1 MRDKVIKELNKFLTG
16 VHMGGA
22 TFKDY
27 LDKAENLELKSTLK
41 EIIESFKKH
50 EEAITH
56 RIEELGGN
64 ASDSL
69 GIRGNI
75 AEAFEKIKLIPVDTD
90 CEVCEHAI
98 KAMEMGNKNANKF
111 IEENENM
118 EKSILSTGL
127 SGQFLYIIQNQYID
141 QLIEMKE
148 IVHFIPTH
156 RLCKLSL
163 KDIGRHVQ
171 DDLIRKIL
179 FHFQTDRLCQMCF
192 SEP

>member
-27 LDKAENLELKSTLK
+27 LDKAENLELKECLR
-41 EIIESFKKH
+41 EIIESFKRH

-56 RIEELGGN
+56 RIEQLGGN

-118 EKSILSTGL
+118 EKSILNDIYGVVKDYDNHLNKLKNLQSK
-127 SGQFLYIIQNQYID
+127 LYNY
-141 QLIEMKE
+141 
-148 IVHFIPTH
+148 
-156 RLCKLSL
+156 
-163 KDIGRHVQ
+163 
-171 DDLIRKIL
+171 
-179 FHFQTDRLCQMCF
+179 
-192 SEP
+192 